1 MDITDGPWIA
11 NIDHSGT
18 GWRIETDAP
27 GYPNDGW
34 VIAELHGPD
43 AAANAKAMAALPEL
57 VDVLRVIAD
66 LCRTVEASGN
76 WFDDAGFT
84 LMHHK
89 TFAGSIKLEQ
99 LRRARDLLA
108 RMDGL

>member
-1 MDITDGPWIA
+1 MPITGPWVVMDDGDREFTGDYDVWISHDQGEGSGEIIA
-11 NIDHSGT
+11 AT
-18 GWRIETDAP
+18 WREYAP
-27 GYPNDGW
+27 A
-34 VIAELHGPD
+34 I
-43 AAANAKAMAALPEL
+43 AALPEL

-99 LRRARDLLA
+99 LRRARALLA
-108 RMDGL
+108 RLEGL